1 MDIFK
6 ELLNVMEEINDI
18 YIKLYKLELTGELN
32 TSYFFELVSELKK
45 LLVKEEDLFNQLVK
59 SSDYEYIK
67 EHIINEKGPTF
78 SRINDYIKLYESVN
92 MEVDNSEQKEL
103 TNKLRRIYGACS
115 KNVFLVY
122 LSIYQDYI
130 DNILDLEI
138 KERLL
143 SLKYYNAFTK
153 LIIGQLLIE
162 NDFKVARENYV
173 DLYLV
178 ADMVNIEDMDSY
190 DIILDGNKDVIMG
203 MLEQLFKVTDKA
215 YNDYNVIAASK
226 GIEFM
231 IRACF
236 AILSESEYETIKDD
250 VFNKIYEL
258 SNDENNRAL
267 EIVDEILEGRIKD
280 KVRVRKISLRPIED

>member
-18 YIKLYKLELTGELN
+18 YIKLYKLELMGELN

-162 NDFKVARENYV
+162 NDFKVARY
-173 DLYLV
+173 
-178 ADMVNIEDMDSY
+178 
-190 DIILDGNKDVIMG
+190 
-203 MLEQLFKVTDKA
+203 T
-215 YNDYNVIAASK
+215 K
-226 GIEFM
+226 G
-231 IRACF
+231 
-236 AILSESEYETIKDD
+236 
-250 VFNKIYEL
+250 
-258 SNDENNRAL
+258 
-267 EIVDEILEGRIKD
+267 
-280 KVRVRKISLRPIED
+280 